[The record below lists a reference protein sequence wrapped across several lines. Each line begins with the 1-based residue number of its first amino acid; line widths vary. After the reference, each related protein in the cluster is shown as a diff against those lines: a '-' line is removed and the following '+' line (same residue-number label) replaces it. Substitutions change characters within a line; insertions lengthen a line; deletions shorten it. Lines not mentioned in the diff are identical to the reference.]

1 MKVVILGKGEMLT
14 NLIEGVLDSD
24 NKIVG
29 VLRYER
35 TIYPEWKLK
44 LRDFFNASQDK
55 IIIKQHRLHEIRCKS
70 ANSKEFRRELLSL
83 NADIMLVG
91 TWGEKIQKETF
102 DIPTVASVN
111 VHPSLLPKYRGP
123 NPYLQNILHGETKS
137 GVTFHLLNENFD
149 RGEILSQKEIKI
161 FPNDTSK
168 ELKDRTVYQA
178 RLMCAELLKKL
189 EYGLII
195 PISQREE
202 DASYYSNITDND
214 KMLDFQAE
222 TAEQIS
228 ARIRALHP
236 WLPSYVSYKDKFFIP
251 NPYKL
256 KILSGNSGNIG
267 EIVATDSKQNSISVQ
282 CIDNKILKMDDVK
295 LYGFFKS
302 FTKVFIKNLKI

>member
-137 GVTFHLLNENFD
+137 GVTFHLLNEKFD

-214 KMLDFQAE
+214 KMLDFQSE

>member
-70 ANSKEFRRELLSL
+70 ANSDEFRRELLSL

-137 GVTFHLLNENFD
+137 GITFHLLNENFD
-149 RGEILSQKEIKI
+149 GGEILSQKEIKI

-168 ELKDRTVYQA
+168 ELKERTVYQA

-214 KMLDFQAE
+214 KMLDFQSE

-267 EIVATDSKQNSISVQ
+267 EIVATDSEQNSISVQ
-282 CIDNKILKMDDVK
+282 CMDNKILKMDDVK
-295 LYGFFKS
+295 LYGFFKP